1 MKQLKSLVILS
12 LMMCVIAD
20 ASAYEACVQARHDS
34 ILALIT
40 GAPSQV
46 TKHDGLFDKDVK
58 K

>member
-1 MKQLKSLVILS
+1 MKQLKSLVILA
-12 LMMCVIAD
+12 LMMCVIAN
-20 ASAYEACVQARHDS
+20 ASVYEARVQALHDS

-40 GAPSQV
+40 GAPSRV